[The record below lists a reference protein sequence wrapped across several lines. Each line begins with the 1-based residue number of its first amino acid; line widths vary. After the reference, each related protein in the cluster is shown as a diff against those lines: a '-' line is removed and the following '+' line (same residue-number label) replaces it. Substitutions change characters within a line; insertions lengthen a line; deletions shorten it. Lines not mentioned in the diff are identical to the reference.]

1 MGVAA
6 NEGRRQGKLQEKE
19 GLAMMCGG
27 GKGVESG

>member
-6 NEGRRQGKLQEKE
+6 NEGRRQGKPE
-19 GLAMMCGG
+19 GKGVLAMMCGG